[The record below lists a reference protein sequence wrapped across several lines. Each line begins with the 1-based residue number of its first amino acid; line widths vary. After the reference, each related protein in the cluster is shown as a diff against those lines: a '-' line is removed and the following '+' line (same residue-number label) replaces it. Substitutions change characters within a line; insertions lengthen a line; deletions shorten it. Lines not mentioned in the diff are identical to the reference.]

1 MIYYKIVADRTVF
14 SDCKTILT
22 DDDVWISNPTAE
34 QIAAA
39 GWLEYIPPVIPPEPQ
54 AEPEQEEVILAI
66 KKMLQSSVEE
76 LSDEE
81 ALEVAALYPT
91 WSSKIGEQVN
101 VGERLW
107 YNDAL
112 YKVLQQ
118 HIPQETWTPD
128 VTSSLYAEVS
138 IEEIPEW
145 LQPISAETAYHLG
158 DKVRHNGLTWESDYD
173 NNTWEPGV
181 FGWHQI

>member
-145 LQPISAETAYHLG
+145 LQPISTETAYHLG